1 MIKKQPMG
9 TAIPC
14 SSMVQIN
21 LPGGVIQLVTGFK
34 IQATS
39 RITMPIVPLKVKKPP
54 ISVFFIASTSFYIRR
69 YYRLALTN
77 YKYTTTVSNYQVFA
91 YSSKSG
97 YSSSWEN
104 SASLI
109 AWSFIRALSVSSRS
123 SVSSGE
129 SSPRISVRAS
139 ISPVRLPVL

>member
-14 SSMVQIN
+14 SSMVQLN

-77 YKYTTTVSNYQVFA
+77 YNGEAVRRIRQKEGGSAMNFPTALLAAAVAVVFISIVVSGVRRR
-91 YSSKSG
+91 KRGGGCSG
-97 YSSSWEN
+97 GCGC
-104 SASLI
+104 
-109 AWSFIRALSVSSRS
+109 
-123 SVSSGE
+123 SGCAGTCHLE
-129 SSPRISVRAS
+129 K
-139 ISPVRLPVL
+139 